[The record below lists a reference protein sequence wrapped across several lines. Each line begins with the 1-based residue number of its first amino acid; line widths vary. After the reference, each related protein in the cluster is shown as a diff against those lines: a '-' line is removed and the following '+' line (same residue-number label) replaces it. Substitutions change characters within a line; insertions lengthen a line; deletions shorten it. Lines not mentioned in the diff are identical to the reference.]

1 MSELTRQAADRHQT
15 QRAAAASG
23 DVLEVSPGSR
33 VPAHVRERVGREL
46 AALSASRGGAD
57 LDDEDYVPYMAQTG
71 RKIRQLQRYKADAE
85 KLIALETV
93 MSVRGTQQDNPD
105 GDPGEQ
111 ITLEQIRQ
119 ARAVLRGERP
129 KARLTEREL
138 LALTAAPNIYE
149 AYLFLSLDAKS
160 VVKAR
165 NMQKTLFYDLV
176 AKLPEDTRKGLFKGS
191 HKMNE
196 GAPHLP
202 RPIINFGQSY
212 STDIKHLRLW
222 VCGEGRW
229 SFDVWAVRWE
239 DEASNLIVAKQ
250 LFDHVPYDFEIAAL
264 FAAATRGFL
273 LDLPDGRVLDVH
285 GTPSLVRSDNGAN
298 VTGVKM
304 RAGSSSFGFII
315 SSSQAGESQG
325 NGRHERGH
333 QVFDTALKRAPATS
347 RPNTA
352 RLKKPYA
359 EYELDDLLTFE
370 QLSALYHELI
380 DKRNVEHAP
389 DTDRH
394 AGRTPA
400 QYAYDLIAQGRTETV
415 PVSDEQ
421 ILDLAIH
428 LGDRV
433 YDANAGT
440 VQYDNRLYHDPALA
454 RDGER
459 SYSLYGLPGD
469 DTFVLVADTDGKYV
483 CTAVWTDLL
492 PGHVKTTTKKD
503 AVDREKQV
511 DKLQKEA
518 AKRFG
523 TGSWAARFA
532 SGSDQDSGPVAQDL
546 QFHDGSDLEPDGP
559 QGVSSAPSRP
569 FTAAEAAGR
578 AQAKRA
584 REAKANGAVD
594 DALSD
599 IEPDIEPDSP
609 PTGRPTGR
617 SAGRVDVPSPKTG
630 KDDDSTTASTPDHDT
645 DPDDDDP
652 DTAFLR
658 RKGLL

>member
-15 QRAAAASG
+15 QRAAAVSG

-202 RPIINFGQSY
+202 RPIINLAVLQHRHQAPAPVGLRRRPLELRRLGSPVGRRSQQPHRRQAALRPRAVRLRDRSPVR
-212 STDIKHLRLW
+212 SSHPRLPARPARRTRPRRPRHALPRAQRQRRQRDRRQDARWQQQLRLHHQFLPSW
-222 VCGEGRW
+222 REPGQRPSRARPPG
-229 SFDVWAVRWE
+229 VR
-239 DEASNLIVAKQ
+239 
-250 LFDHVPYDFEIAAL
+250 HRP
-264 FAAATRGFL
+264 
-273 LDLPDGRVLDVH
+273 
-285 GTPSLVRSDNGAN
+285 
-298 VTGVKM
+298 
-304 RAGSSSFGFII
+304 
-315 SSSQAGESQG
+315 QAP
-325 NGRHERGH
+325 
-333 QVFDTALKRAPATS
+333 TATS

-617 SAGRVDVPSPKTG
+617 SAGPVDVPSPKTG